1 MADEYVA
8 REALDLVRKMLLP
21 LSGITVLGIAAALLL
36 AFCVYNDARGRRDK
50 LAVMWGVLSGFFS
63 IAALV
68 YVIVRCVSSQKPSP
82 CIRCGAWVPP
92 GTLYC
97 TSCGQPL
104 LDGAGYP
111 VTQEQLD
118 GYHRRSKILLI
129 AWICVYAVCIVA
141 GVSMIIYMINE
152 ILNLAQSSLYW

>member
-8 REALDLVRKMLLP
+8 REAFDLVRNMLLP
-21 LSGITVLGIAAALLL
+21 LSGISILGIAAALLL

-50 LAVMWGVLSGFFS
+50 LAVMWGVLSGFFG

-68 YVIVRCVSSQKPSP
+68 YVIVRCVSGQKPTP

-92 GTLYC
+92 GAFYC
-97 TSCGQPL
+97 ASCGQPL
-104 LDGAGYP
+104 LDGAGRP

-118 GYHRRSKILLI
+118 GYHRRSKMLLI
-129 AWICVYAVCIVA
+129 AWICVYAVCIIA
-141 GVSMIIYMINE
+141 SIFTIIYIFNE
-152 ILNLAQSSLYW
+152 MLDLAQTSLYW